1 MSETGMLREV
11 VESDLDELFAQQADP
26 ASSAMAGVPSRD
38 RAAFDEH
45 WRRILASEASVIRTI
60 DADGAVAGHV
70 LSWPA
75 DGRRYVG
82 YWVAREF
89 WGRGLATAA
98 LGEYVT
104 EVVTERPLHALVS
117 TDNVGSIRVLEKC
130 GFVEIGPADDRFAD
144 EGVPGLLYELR
155 DASVSRPS

>member
-1 MSETGMLREV
+1 VLRPV
-11 VESDLDELFAQQADP
+11 ADGDLDALFEQQADP
-26 ASSAMAGVPSRD
+26 ESSAMAAVPSRE

-45 WRRILASEASVIRTI
+45 WRRIRADGTTVIRVI
-60 DADGAVAGHV
+60 DVDGEVAGHV

-82 YWVAREF
+82 YWLGREF

-98 LGEYVT
+98 LAEYVT
-104 EVVTERPLHALVS
+104 VVTERPLHALVS

-130 GFVEIGPADDRFAD
+130 GFVEIGPADDKYAK
-144 EGVPGLLYELR
+144 EGVPGLLFELQ
-155 DASVSRPS
+155 DA

>member
-1 MSETGMLREV
+1 VLRPV
-11 VESDLDELFAQQADP
+11 ADGDLDALFEQQADP
-26 ASSAMAGVPSRD
+26 ESSAMAAVPSRE

-45 WRRILASEASVIRTI
+45 WRRIRADGTTVIRVI
-60 DADGAVAGHV
+60 DVDGEVAGHV

-82 YWVAREF
+82 YWLGREF

-98 LGEYVT
+98 LAEYVT
-104 EVVTERPLHALVS
+104 VVTERPLHALVS

-130 GFVEIGPADDRFAD
+130 GFVEIGPADDRHAD

-155 DASVSRPS
+155 DAPSPGD